1 MVRATYPRWGIGRRV
16 WVLAGVFSACFLLT
30 AKQPQPTT
38 LPLNEQGKVVIAGRS
53 MPYLIRRL
61 PVNSFPE
68 LPARIQDAL
77 NRRGCTIPQTYEA
90 HGPENVVHGSLER
103 AGSSDWAVLCSTQGT
118 VSLLVFFGERT
129 EGAQP
134 AVLASTTETER
145 LQVQAHSATGVLG
158 FDWGIDRAT
167 PEQIH
172 EAQNGMAYPPA
183 RVDHD
188 AVAEAMIDHPTTYHF
203 YAKGAWSR
211 LQMPD

>member
-1 MVRATYPRWGIGRRV
+1 MVRATDPRSGIGRRV
-16 WVLAGVFSACFLLT
+16 WVPAGVFSVCFLL
-30 AKQPQPTT
+30 AAQQPQPTT
-38 LPLNEQGKVVIAGRS
+38 PPLNEQGKVVIAGRS
-53 MPYLIRRL
+53 TPYLIRHL

-68 LPARIQDAL
+68 LPLRIQDAL
-77 NRRGCTIPQTYEA
+77 DRRGCTIPQTYEA

-103 AGSSDWAVLCSTQGT
+103 AGSSDWAVLCSAQGT

-129 EGAQP
+129 EGTQP

-145 LQVQAHSATGVLG
+145 LQAHGATGALG

-167 PEQIH
+167 PQQIE
-172 EAQNGMAYPPA
+172 EAQSGMAHRPA

-188 AVAEAMIDHPTTYHF
+188 AVAEAIVDHPTTYHF